1 MELSVEGPP
10 KRRQPS
16 IPIGPWPSKGS
27 TRVRKGRTLLP
38 TAHGNSLWAKIA
50 RETLSG
56 LIVHLG
62 GVDMV
67 SETQR
72 LIARRVSM
80 LEAELIFMEDLIGTA
95 RGEGR
100 EPDPVLVDR
109 YAMIADRQRRLSE
122 PLGWKRVQKP
132 VSWRD
137 AWAAEVETAA
147 DVADVSENAPAAT
160 ATPSEAVPDDDLD
173 LSPAQATSE
182 DRE

>member
-1 MELSVEGPP
+1 MLKGGGP
-10 KRRQPS
+10 KAQRSR
-16 IPIGPWPSKGS
+16 IAN
-27 TRVRKGRTLLP
+27 GRTLLP
-38 TAHGNSLWAKIA
+38 TALGNSVWARIA
-50 RETLSG
+50 KDTLSS
-56 LIVHLG
+56 LIAHLG
-62 GVDMV
+62 GIDMI

-80 LEAELIFMEDLIGTA
+80 LEAELVHMEDVIGVA

-100 EPDPVLVDR
+100 EPDPALVDR

-137 AWAAEVETAA
+137 AWAAEVETAVDA
-147 DVADVSENAPAAT
+147 TTASPAAT
-160 ATPSEAVPDDDLD
+160 AAPSENRLEE
-173 LSPAQATSE
+173 LSPAGDKL